1 MDNNER
7 TMVEMTPEEKAQFE
21 AFQKEQAKRREAE
34 ARAEQRK
41 ELQTMANEAVE
52 EMGVVLQDCSKT
64 LTAAK
69 KKAWDTFGT
78 LIEMRKEVNGR
89 DNLDQ
94 EQYNF
99 SFMND
104 AGTMRI
110 RMGYN
115 MLDGWD
121 DTANDGIAK
130 VKDYLESLGK
140 DEESKR
146 LIKVVLRLL
155 AKDTKGNLKASR
167 VIQLGQ
173 MADESG
179 SDEFKE
185 GMRIIR
191 EAYRPVRSKT
201 YIRCDIKKKN
211 AQGEMEWQDLGL
223 SIQDV

>member
-1 MDNNER
+1 
-7 TMVEMTPEEKAQFE
+7 MVEMTPEEKAQFE
-21 AFQKEQAKRREAE
+21 AFRKEQAQKREAE
-34 ARAEQRK
+34 SRAEQRK
-41 ELQTMANEAVE
+41 ELQAMANEAVE
-52 EMGVVLQDCSKT
+52 EMGVVLQHCSEH
-64 LTAAK
+64 LTVAK

-89 DNLDQ
+89 DKLDQ

-140 DEESKR
+140 DDESKR
-146 LIKVVLRLL
+146 LIKVVLKLL

-179 SDEFKE
+179 SEEFKE

-191 EAYRPVRSKT
+191 DAYRPVRSKT
-201 YIRCDIKKKN
+201 YIRCDIKRKN

>member
-1 MDNNER
+1 
-7 TMVEMTPEEKAQFE
+7 MVEMTPEEKAQFE
-21 AFQKEQAKRREAE
+21 AFRKEQALKREAE

-41 ELQTMANEAVE
+41 ELQSMANEAVE
-52 EMGVVLQDCSKT
+52 EMGVVLQQCSET
-64 LTAAK
+64 LAAAK

-121 DTANDGIAK
+121 DQVNDGIAK
-130 VKDYLESLGK
+130 VKEYLEGLGK
-140 DEESKR
+140 DDNSKR

-155 AKDTKGNLKASR
+155 AKDTKGNLKANR

-173 MADESG
+173 LADESG

-191 EAYRPVRSKT
+191 EAYRPVKSKT
-201 YIRCDIKKKN
+201 YIRCDVKKPN

>member
-1 MDNNER
+1 MAEK
-7 TMVEMTPEEKAQFE
+7 TLVEMDPEDMQDFKRYQEEKKKKQE
-21 AFQKEQAKRREAE
+21 AD

-41 ELQTMANEAVE
+41 ELQAMANQAVD
-52 EMGVVLQDCSKT
+52 EMGVVLMQCSET
-64 LTAAK
+64 LTLAK

-121 DTANDGIAK
+121 DQVNDGIAK
-130 VKDYLESLGK
+130 VKEYLEGLGK
-140 DEESKR
+140 DDNSKR

-173 MADESG
+173 LADESG

-191 EAYRPVRSKT
+191 EAYRPVKSKT
-201 YIRCDIKKKN
+201 YIRCDVKKPN

>member
-1 MDNNER
+1 
-7 TMVEMTPEEKAQFE
+7 MVEMTPEEKAQFE
-21 AFQKEQAKRREAE
+21 AFRKEQAQKREAE
-34 ARAEQRK
+34 SRAEQRK
-41 ELQTMANEAVE
+41 ELQAMANEAVE
-52 EMGVVLQDCSKT
+52 EMGVVLQHCSEH
-64 LTAAK
+64 LTVAK

-89 DNLDQ
+89 DKLDQ

-140 DEESKR
+140 DDESKR

-179 SDEFKE
+179 SEEFKE

-191 EAYRPVRSKT
+191 DAYRPVRSKT
-201 YIRCDIKKKN
+201 YIRCDIKRKN